1 MIPDLVTVV
10 LILGMTYAL
19 MSEGLWGA
27 CLMFFNALFATMITL
42 NFYEPLAQ
50 VIGTNMEFLSG
61 YADALC
67 ILLIFTV
74 SLLIMRL
81 LTEYLAPA
89 MVRFPMPLYHVG
101 RVIFGLG
108 GGLITAGMIWLA
120 LDASPGQGRIF
131 GKVDY
136 SHKPFYGVRLDT
148 ELLAFFQYSTGQIF
162 TRQGGGPDPYGTY
175 GNARV
180 FDPKSNWQIRTQ
192 LARPH
197 SPAPIFEET
206 KAEAAPAKD
215 AAAGPTPP

>member
-1 MIPDLVTVV
+1 MIPDMVTVV

-27 CLMFFNALFATMITL
+27 CLMFFNALFAAMITL

-67 ILLIFTV
+67 ILLIFTA

-108 GGLITAGMIWLA
+108 GAAITAGMIWLA
-120 LDASPGQGRIF
+120 LDASPGQG
-131 GKVDY
+131 KVLGSYDY
-136 SHKPFYGVRLDT
+136 QHRPFFGVRLDT

-162 TRQGGGPDPYGTY
+162 TRQGGTPDPYTMYGTS
-175 GNARV
+175 RV
-180 FDPKSNWQIRTQ
+180 FDPKSNWLLRTQ

-197 SPAPIFEET
+197 SPAPIFEES
-206 KAEAAPAKD
+206 KAD
-215 AAAGPTPP
+215 AAAAKEGAPAAAPQ